1 MRKYNRQPK
10 TIIVTGGSS
19 GIGLEL
25 AKLLAGE
32 AAEIVLLARNQVKL
46 SQAKTALEALNPSLE
61 VFTIS
66 ADLST
71 VEGIFQ
77 AIKQVEALHLNIDS
91 LVNNVGYGVSG
102 LADSLDLDT
111 VEKATVQLLMLWL
124 RLCSL
129 RLSYLPSFVIRG
141 ISSLWEPLILCLV
154 WSTIL
159 LVKTSSMVWSGAFA
173 LI

>member
-61 VFTIS
+61 S
-66 ADLST
+66 SLS
-71 VEGIFQ
+71 VLI
-77 AIKQVEALHLNIDS
+77 
-91 LVNNVGYGVSG
+91 Y
-102 LADSLDLDT
+102 
-111 VEKATVQLLMLWL
+111 QLLREFS
-124 RLCSL
+124 RL
-129 RLSYLPSFVIRG
+129 LSKLKRYI
-141 ISSLWEPLILCLV
+141 LILIA
-154 WSTIL
+154 W
-159 LVKTSSMVWSGAFA
+159 
-173 LI
+173 